1 MILSRYGGGMFGYL
15 LSLAPDAGDPA
26 PAWAQGWLTGDDAEL
41 VLTGIEGGALAV
53 RLAGDAL
60 ALSRR

>member
-1 MILSRYGGGMFGYL
+1 V
-15 LSLAPDAGDPA
+15 DEPA
-26 PAWAQGWLTGDDAEL
+26 PAWADGRLAGPNAEL
-41 VLTGIEGGALAV
+41 VLTGMDEGALAV